1 MPAPL
6 IHLIGRIVDGAYRA
20 YRANQTIENGKS
32 AVELVQLVREIEQ
45 RREHIKQTLRATIE
59 AMTQEIDT
67 KSSTS
72 AVVDRGGNSTVSRRG
87 QENIE
92 FKEYIER
99 KVPFRPAISQVC
111 TVALQMPIK
120 VPRRIRKK
128 IAGDIVE
135 TTIEIA
141 LKQFTAS
148 LFFEAVDEALEW
160 RSPLKSE
167 PNYNGTSKKA
177 LLGEPATR
185 PKRFGSDIQPFWPR
199 PKGLLAPDL
208 VIVEYRHEPFETEN
222 VFAAVEIKFPG
233 DWAKKNQL
241 ETYVE
246 LMTPTVGINPI
257 KTGREKVALLRVP
270 EDCTGF
276 ETTGKQTPV
285 AKGNKN
291 RR

>member
-1 MPAPL
+1 MPGPLAPAVA
-6 IHLIGRIVDGAYRA
+6 RIIDGAYRA
-20 YRANQTIENGKS
+20 YRANQAFENS
-32 AVELVQLVREIEQ
+32 RTAAELAQLAVEIAE
-45 RREHIKQTLRATIE
+45 RRKQIKDTLRATIE
-59 AMTQEIDT
+59 AMTHEIEV
-67 KSSTS
+67 KSSTF

-87 QENIE
+87 QENIT

-128 IAGDIVE
+128 IAGDTVQ

-160 RSPLKSE
+160 RSPLKAE
-167 PNYNGTSKKA
+167 PNYNGNSKKA
-177 LLGEPATR
+177 LLGEPVTR
-185 PKRFGSDIQPFWPR
+185 PKRFGSAVQPFWPR

-208 VIVEYRHEPFETEN
+208 VVVEYRQEPFETEN

-233 DWAKKNQL
+233 DWAVSKQMKR
-241 ETYVE
+241 YVT
-246 LMTPTVGINPI
+246 LMTPETGINPAKI
-257 KTGREKVALLRVP
+257 GKEKVALLRVP
-270 EDCTGF
+270 EDCVGF
-276 ETTGKQTPV
+276 KADEKNSSMT
-285 AKGNKN
+285 KGNKN

>member
-59 AMTQEIDT
+59 AMAQEIDT
-67 KSSTS
+67 KSSTF

-128 IAGDIVE
+128 IAGDTVE

-148 LFFEAVDEALEW
+148 LFFEAVDEALEVIDVV
-160 RSPLKSE
+160 
-167 PNYNGTSKKA
+167 A
-177 LLGEPATR
+177 LDR
-185 PKRFGSDIQPFWPR
+185 QFGGDD
-199 PKGLLAPDL
+199 LLHIHLD
-208 VIVEYRHEPFETEN
+208 H
-222 VFAAVEIKFPG
+222 
-233 DWAKKNQL
+233 
-241 ETYVE
+241 
-246 LMTPTVGINPI
+246 
-257 KTGREKVALLRVP
+257 LLRVADP
-270 EDCTGF
+270 HRGAADAQAVERVGGGGRDAHGLD
-276 ETTGKQTPV
+276 GKV
-285 AKGNKN
+285 AHPAAGDRLD
-291 RR
+291 RRVVVGQRDRFAP

>member
-1 MPAPL
+1 M
-6 IHLIGRIVDGAYRA
+6 
-20 YRANQTIENGKS
+20 
-32 AVELVQLVREIEQ
+32 EIAE
-45 RREHIKQTLRATIE
+45 RRKQIKETLRATIE
-59 AMTQEIDT
+59 AMTREIEV
-67 KSSTS
+67 KSSTF

-87 QENIE
+87 QENVT

-128 IAGDIVE
+128 IAGDTVP

-160 RSPLKSE
+160 RSPLKAE
-167 PNYNGTSKKA
+167 PNYNGNSKKA
-177 LLGEPATR
+177 LLGEPVTR
-185 PKRFGSDIQPFWPR
+185 PKRFGSAVQPFWPR

-208 VIVEYRHEPFETEN
+208 VVVEYRQEPFETEN

-233 DWAKKNQL
+233 DWVREEQL
-241 ETYVE
+241 DHYVL
-246 LMTPTVGINPI
+246 LMTPQTGINPN
-257 KTGREKVALLRVP
+257 KVGKEKVALLRVP
-270 EDCTGF
+270 EDCVGF
-276 ETTGKQTPV
+276 DADKKKSTPSEQ
-285 AKGNKN
+285 ARKKK
-291 RR
+291 